1 MSGMS
6 PPSGG
11 VQAEVL
17 LEAVLGGGLDGG
29 FGEAGH
35 WARRGHEEG
44 GELGRSVL
52 LRLRAYPAVG
62 ELAGLPRAP
71 EGLHGVP
78 CGQALV

>member
-29 FGEAGH
+29 FG
-35 WARRGHEEG
+35 EEG